1 MSVLLCILDGFGVNE
16 NQHGNAIKQAN
27 TPNIDKLFAN
37 NPVAELF
44 THGKYVGLPED
55 QMGNSEVGHMTIGSG
70 RLILQTLPKIDDA
83 LATGSLFT
91 KSEYTGFMEKSKDS
105 NAIHLLGLVSAGGVH
120 SHVNHI
126 VGLAKKLNEEG
137 KKVFIHAITDGRD
150 VAPNSGKQIIADLQA
165 EIADL
170 ENVELADM
178 IGRFY
183 AMDRDNRAE
192 RTDAAYELYTL
203 RKDTFIDSD
212 KFAKGTAEG
221 KYDKDMNPVESLNEI
236 FDKDETIAKLD
247 LRSTDEIFDASYAN
261 EVYDEFLP
269 ATKLAADS
277 EIQAGDTVIFANF
290 RADRARQ
297 MTAKLIDCGLNLHIA
312 TLTEFDAK
320 FNDDVTVFFGPEDI
334 TNTIGEVVAN
344 AGLSQLRIA
353 ETEKYAHVTFF
364 MNGGKE
370 EPFESEERVL
380 IPSPKVATYDLQP
393 EMSLDHLTSALTTE
407 LAKGH
412 DMIICNVA
420 NGDMVGHTGS
430 MEAAIKAVEAID
442 EFVGKILPELEARGY
457 DMLLTAD
464 HGNCEEM
471 LDENNNVLT
480 KHSKNP
486 VPVCYFGSKDVK
498 LKNGGLADLA
508 PTILH
513 LMNLE
518 IPDEMSGSVL
528 IEQ

>member
-150 VAPNSGKQIIADLQA
+150 VAPNSGKQIIADLQTA
-165 EIADL
+165 IADL
-170 ENVELADM
+170 ENVGLADM

-192 RTDAAYELYTL
+192 RIDAAFNLYTQTGEL
-203 RKDTFIDSD
+203 KS
-212 KFAKGTAEG
+212 
-221 KYDKDMNPVESLNEI
+221 N
-236 FDKDETIAKLD
+236 
-247 LRSTDEIFDASYAN
+247 TDEIFDESYAN

-277 EIQAGDTVIFANF
+277 EIKSGDTVIFANF

-320 FNDDVTVFFGPEDI
+320 FNDDVTVLFGPEDI
-334 TNTIGEVVAN
+334 TNTVGEVVAN
-344 AGLSQLRIA
+344 AGLTQLRIA

-393 EMSLDHLTSALTTE
+393 EMSLDHLTSALTVE

-430 MEAAIKAVEAID
+430 MDAAIKAVEAID
-442 EFVGKILPELEARGY
+442 TFVEALVPALESTNSQ
-457 DMLLTAD
+457 MLLTAD

-471 LDENNNVLT
+471 LDENNKVLT

-486 VPVCYFGSKDVK
+486 VPICYFGAKDVQ
-498 LKNGGLADLA
+498 LEEGSLADLA
-508 PTILH
+508 PTILK
-513 LMNLE
+513 LMDLD
-518 IPDEMSGSVL
+518 IPAEMTGKVL
-528 IEQ
+528 YK